1 MLQVLLQLSQ
11 ERVKIRD
18 KERDMMK
25 QQQIKVIYLY
35 FLRQKSCLTNYF
47 RIKWLLKQDLEE
59 PTGRA
64 WHILLSVCQIQ

>member
-35 FLRQKSCLTNYF
+35 FLRQKSRLTNYF
-47 RIKWLLKQDLEE
+47 RIK
-59 PTGRA
+59 
-64 WHILLSVCQIQ
+64 